1 MGFWD
6 FIKSK
11 LLGKNVKALPEGKTE
26 IDFSK
31 LNNLRNKFN
40 ESINVGFTPEPPKQV
55 VHKPGTIEFA
65 IQQYMYGVLMQNK
78 NGQPFDSYKALTEI
92 CGLETINPGN
102 NPQNE
107 AKLVNRIKNDG
118 RVAIRNQPEK
128 GKPVFRHVMN
138 GRGGENT
145 DTRLYI
151 NCKRENVAA
160 LAEKF
165 YEELGNEPYYFKFNA
180 DENQAD
186 GKRRSEQF
194 VFYVNSEPHELNRVI
209 QAIDRTK
216 QKNPQLFE
224 GSKYMNPFMKDLK
237 GYIAYAPDVKSK
249 VYKNLDGFTQTL
261 NAASYN
267 TLLGEALSDS
277 FFHGMKDIVD
287 YDDNLSKLIVNEYR
301 DNAQP
306 YINKVLEKILENPE
320 KQRQLMEKM
329 KNNLIRCSQKNEL
342 LSIKGI
348 DVEKER

>member
-11 LLGKNVKALPEGKTE
+11 LLGKKIEALPEGKTV

-31 LNNLRNKFN
+31 LNELRNKFN

-55 VHKPGTIEFA
+55 IHKPGTVEFA
-65 IQQYMYGVLMQNK
+65 IQQYMYGVVMQNK
-78 NGQPFDSYKALTEI
+78 NGLPFNSYTALTGI
-92 CGLETINPGN
+92 CGIETINPGN

-107 AKLVNRIKNDG
+107 ARFVDRVKNERKVSIQDQG
-118 RVAIRNQPEK
+118 NN
-128 GKPVFRHVMN
+128 GKIAFRHIMN
-138 GRGGENT
+138 GRSANNT

-165 YEELGNEPYYFKFNA
+165 YEELGTDPYYFKFNA
-180 DENQAD
+180 DEQAD
-186 GKRRSEQF
+186 GTRRSEQF

-216 QKNPQLFE
+216 QKNPHLFE

-237 GYIAYAPDVKSK
+237 GYIAYAPDVKNPI
-249 VYKNLDGFTQTL
+249 YRNLDGNTQKL
-261 NAASYN
+261 SAASYN
-267 TLLGEALSDS
+267 TLLGEALADS
-277 FFHGMKDIVD
+277 LFHGMKEIVD
-287 YDDNLSKLIVNEYR
+287 YDDNLSKLMVNEYR
-301 DNAQP
+301 DNPQP
-306 YINKVLEKILENPE
+306 YINKVLEKIVENPE
-320 KQRQLMEKM
+320 QQRQLIEKM

-342 LSIKGI
+342 LSIRGL
-348 DVEKER
+348 DVGKER